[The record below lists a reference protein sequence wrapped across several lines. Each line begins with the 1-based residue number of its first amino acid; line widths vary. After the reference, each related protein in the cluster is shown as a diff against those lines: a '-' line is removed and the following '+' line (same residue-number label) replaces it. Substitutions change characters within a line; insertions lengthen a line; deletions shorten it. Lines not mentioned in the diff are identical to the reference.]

1 MEQLHRGA
9 IRYSAATP
17 TPAHA
22 PHPMGLKDTLRARFD
37 GMTAMQQKAAR
48 FVLEHPNDVVTA
60 SMRTVSARVEI
71 PPATL
76 VRFAQLLG
84 FDGWP
89 ELKAALVQDMGLGSE
104 PYAHKARTLAD
115 RARDGGAGLAG
126 EIFTTHRD
134 NLDATERAS
143 GDTLPRAAALL
154 EKARAVHVAG
164 FRACHP
170 VAYSLMYV
178 YRLFRD
184 SVHLLDGLGGSLE
197 MQLRAMHKGDAVVVI
212 SFSPYSREAIAVA
225 RQARDAGCQVLTLTD
240 TPSSPLAL
248 LAHEVLL
255 FSTQS
260 PSFFPSIAGAQAL
273 SEALLGLLVSRA
285 GKAGIA
291 RIEGAEAQ
299 LFETGA
305 YLPPAP

>member
-1 MEQLHRGA
+1 
-9 IRYSAATP
+9 
-17 TPAHA
+17 
-22 PHPMGLKDTLRARFD
+22 MGLKDTIRAQFD
-37 GMTAMQQKAAR
+37 GMTATQQKAAR

-104 PYAHKARTLAD
+104 PYAHKARSLVD
-115 RARDGGAGLAG
+115 RARDGGLAG
-126 EIFTTHRD
+126 EIFQVHHQ
-134 NLDATERAS
+134 NLDATEHFN
-143 GDTLPRAAALL
+143 GDALPRAAALL

-184 SVHLLDGLGGSLE
+184 NVHLLDGLGGSLE
-197 MQLRAMHKGDAVVVI
+197 MQLRALHKGDAVVVI
-212 SFSPYSREAIAVA
+212 SFSPYSREALAVA
-225 RQARDAGCQVLTLTD
+225 RQARDAGCQVLALTD
-240 TPSSPLAL
+240 SAASPLAM

-260 PSFFPSIAGAQAL
+260 PSFFPSIAAAQAL

-285 GKAGIA
+285 GKSGIG
-291 RIEGAEAQ
+291 RIESAEAQ
-299 LFETGA
+299 LFATGA
-305 YLPPAP
+305 YLPPAPAA

>member
-1 MEQLHRGA
+1 
-9 IRYSAATP
+9 
-17 TPAHA
+17 
-22 PHPMGLKDTLRARFD
+22 MGLKDTLRARFD
-37 GMTAMQQKAAR
+37 GMTATQQKAAR

-76 VRFAQLLG
+76 VRFAQSLG

-104 PYAHKARTLAD
+104 PYAHKARTLVD
-115 RARDGGAGLAG
+115 RARDGGGLAG
-126 EIFTTHRD
+126 EIFATHHQ
-134 NLDATERAS
+134 NLDTTEHAN
-143 GDTLPRAAALL
+143 GDALPRAAALL

-184 SVHLLDGLGGSLE
+184 NVHLLDGMGGSLE
-197 MQLRAMHKGDAVVVI
+197 MQLRALHKGDAVAVI

-225 RQARDAGCQVLTLTD
+225 RQAREAGCQVLALTD
-240 TPSSPLAL
+240 SPSSPLAM

-260 PSFFPSIAGAQAL
+260 PSFFPSIAAAQAL
-273 SEALLGLLVSRA
+273 SETLLGLLVSRA
-285 GKAGIA
+285 GKPGVG
-291 RIEGAEAQ
+291 RIESAEAQ
-299 LFETGA
+299 LFATGA
-305 YLPPAP
+305 YLPPAPSP